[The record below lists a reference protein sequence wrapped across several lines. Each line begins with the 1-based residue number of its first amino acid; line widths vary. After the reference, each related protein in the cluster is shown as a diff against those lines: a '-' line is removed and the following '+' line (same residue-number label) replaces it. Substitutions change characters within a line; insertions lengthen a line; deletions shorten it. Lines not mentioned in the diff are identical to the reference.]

1 MSKAFLVDTTRC
13 TACRGCQL
21 ACKDWHEL
29 PANKTK
35 QTGTH
40 QNPPDLN
47 INNYKVVRFHEH
59 LGDKNQVVW
68 NFFPD
73 QCRHCLYPPC
83 VDVANSMYEGA
94 MIIDEKTGAVLVDK
108 EVMSKMSD
116 EDAESFDGFEY
127 SCPYQVPRFDPVK
140 KVISKC
146 DMCFDR
152 VQAGMEPACVK
163 SCPTGTMQ
171 FGEREEILAYAEK
184 RLAVVKKEFPKAF
197 LADSD
202 SVNVIYLLAEEGEFY
217 HEFATMAG

>member
-1 MSKAFLVDTTRC
+1 MSKTILVDVTRC

-21 ACKDWHEL
+21 ACKDWHGL

-47 INNYKVVRFHEH
+47 INNYKLVRFHEH
-59 LGDKNQVVW
+59 LGENNKVIW

-73 QCRHCLYPPC
+73 QCRHCTVPPC
-83 VDVANSMYEGA
+83 VDTANGYLEGSMFK
-94 MIIDEKTGAVLVDK
+94 DEKTGAVLVDK

-116 EDAESFDGFEY
+116 AVAKDFEGFEA

-140 KVISKC
+140 KVVAKC
-146 DMCFDR
+146 DMCIDR
-152 VQAGMEPACVK
+152 VQAGMLPACVK
-163 SCPTGTMQ
+163 SCPTGSMQ
-171 FGEREEILAYAEK
+171 FGDREEILAYANK

-197 LADSD
+197 LADVED
-202 SVNVIYLLAEEGEFY
+202 VQVIYLLAEEGEFY
-217 HEFATMAG
+217 HEFASMYG